1 MGPFSVDEINK
12 MTEQN
17 LGYPVFGYWHFFN
30 DGDAGKLMDE
40 NVYVH
45 LSLILHTE
53 LTVSNRL
60 RA

>member
-40 NVYVH
+40 NVYVP
-45 LSLILHTE
+45 
-53 LTVSNRL
+53 
-60 RA
+60 